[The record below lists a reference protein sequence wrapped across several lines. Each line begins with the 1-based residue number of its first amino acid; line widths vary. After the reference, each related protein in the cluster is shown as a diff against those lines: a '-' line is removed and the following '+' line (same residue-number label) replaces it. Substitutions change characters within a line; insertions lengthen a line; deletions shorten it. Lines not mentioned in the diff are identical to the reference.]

1 MPRQWTATADKA
13 SIMEDLV
20 NAKSL
25 EIRQALVQNYTSDR
39 REQIV
44 MLTVAPVC
52 VQLKHMDKQ
61 VVERKKDLIRA
72 LAERLAAGIV
82 EQKSRICVTIIE
94 YAGGYI
100 SESHI
105 RECLPS
111 EYKNNTY
118 AENARKRDR
127 VVKFATEVVQQQED
141 LTDGGPDG
149 SDEDEADAPLRAV
162 LASDEGLV
170 HCIENPTGDL
180 ERHFFDRE
188 TIERAY
194 RMLSQNPDAEM
205 CYIDC
210 DIDGNA
216 RRLGI
221 GVAE

>member
-1 MPRQWTATADKA
+1 MPQQWTAMDKA

-20 NAKSL
+20 NAKSQ
-25 EIRQALVQNYTSDR
+25 EIMHTMILNYTSDR
-39 REQIV
+39 TEQLV

-52 VQLKHMDKQ
+52 VQLKQIDKQ
-61 VVERKKDLIRA
+61 VIERKKDLIRA

-82 EQKSRICVTIIE
+82 EQKSRICITIIE

-111 EYKNNTY
+111 EYKNHTY
-118 AENARKRDR
+118 AENARKRGR
-127 VVKFATEVVQQQED
+127 VVKFATAVVQQQEG
-141 LTDGGPDG
+141 LTGEGPDG
-149 SDEDEADAPLRAV
+149 SDDTPLRAV
-162 LASDEGLV
+162 VASDEGLV

-194 RMLSQNPDAEM
+194 RMLHKNPDAEM

-210 DIDGNA
+210 DVDGNA
-216 RRLGI
+216 QGLGI